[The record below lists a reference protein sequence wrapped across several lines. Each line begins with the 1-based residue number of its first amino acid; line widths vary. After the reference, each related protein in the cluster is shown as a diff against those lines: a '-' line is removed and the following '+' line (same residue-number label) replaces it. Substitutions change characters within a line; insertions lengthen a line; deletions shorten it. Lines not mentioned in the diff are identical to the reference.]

1 MLKIKITSYKNIKPI
16 KFVFNGWMDYHLSN
30 IYRLIPDCDSLT
42 LWINDQNCGTFSAV
56 TLINYLG
63 ETCLMIKQWQVA
75 ICYLQS
81 AISYCYLLLG
91 LLLALLLCYCYLL
104 FY

>member
-56 TLINYLG
+56 TLINYLDYKWR
-63 ETCLMIKQWQVA
+63 EAVCSTKEFKR
-75 ICYLQS
+75 
-81 AISYCYLLLG
+81 G
-91 LLLALLLCYCYLL
+91 LKDCIENGY
-104 FY
+104 